1 MIITKRDN
9 QLFQKLSTHGMLS
22 TKQATTFL
30 FNSIARTTVLRRL
43 RILEANYYLKRITG
57 LDGHDVLWVLTDKGA
72 NAAGVSTPKKSWS
85 KNILQ
90 HDYKL
95 LSLRLE
101 LEKAGIAQTWIPEH
115 EIRSLI
121 YKKYGLQEGKQKL
134 IPDGLMGIDAMGKFG
149 SVAIELELTLK
160 NQNRIKD
167 IVSRYQE
174 KKDLS
179 AVWYIASSQSI
190 LKSFFRE
197 WRNHQRFNRPLK
209 LYGSL
214 FEEVIKNPAEATVF
228 SEGNACMIKDIWR
241 IRPAHTP
248 AHGVSIQQF
257 ANTDTED
264 RVTHENQT
272 NKMEYLFQQKA
283 VVINELTLPT
293 L

>member
-1 MIITKRDN
+1 MMITKRDN

-22 TKQATTFL
+22 TKQVTSFI
-30 FNSIARTTVLRRL
+30 FNSIARTTALRRL
-43 RILEANYYLKRITG
+43 RILEANHYLKRITG

-95 LSLRLE
+95 ISLRLE
-101 LEKAGIAQTWIPEH
+101 LEKSGIAQTWIPEH

-121 YKKYGLQEGKQKL
+121 YKKYGLLKGKQKL
-134 IPDGLMGIDAMGKFG
+134 IPDGLMGIEVMGKFG

-160 NQNRIKD
+160 NKNRIKD
-167 IVSRYQE
+167 IVTRYQE

-179 AVWYIASSQSI
+179 AVWYIASSQTI
-190 LKSFFRE
+190 LNSFFRE
-197 WRNHQRFNRPLK
+197 WRNHQGFNKTIK

-214 FEEVIKNPAEATVF
+214 FEEVIKNPVEATVF
-228 SEGNACMIKDIWR
+228 SEGNACKIKDIWR
-241 IRPAHTP
+241 IKPAHTP
-248 AHGVSIQQF
+248 AHGVSRQQVT
-257 ANTDTED
+257 NTDTEN
-264 RVTHENQT
+264 RLTHENQT
-272 NKMEYLFQQKA
+272 NKMDYLFQHKA
-283 VVINELTLPT
+283 VVITDLTLPT